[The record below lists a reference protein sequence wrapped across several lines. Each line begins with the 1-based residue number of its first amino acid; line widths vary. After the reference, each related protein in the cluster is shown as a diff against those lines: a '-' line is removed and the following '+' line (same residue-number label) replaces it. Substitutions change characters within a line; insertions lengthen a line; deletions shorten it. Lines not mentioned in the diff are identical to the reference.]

1 MVDRG
6 VKNNLQLSN
15 SSSLFLFFFF
25 SLLLSSNDLLILL
38 LSLFESLL
46 ELVGV

>member
-15 SSSLFLFFFF
+15 SSSLFSLLLFFFTV
-25 SLLLSSNDLLILL
+25 
-38 LSLFESLL
+38 EQ
-46 ELVGV
+46 